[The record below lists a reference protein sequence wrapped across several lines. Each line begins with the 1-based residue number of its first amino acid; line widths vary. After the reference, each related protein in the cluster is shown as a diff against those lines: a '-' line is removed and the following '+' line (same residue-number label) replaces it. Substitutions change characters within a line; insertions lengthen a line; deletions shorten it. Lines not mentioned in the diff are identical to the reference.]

1 MSEHKSELASSPT
14 YSFRLSWSSSS
25 MLTMIVVFSK
35 IFSISSSYLT
45 CDGLLNDNDH
55 CLERLSCEF
64 SDPQNI
70 ERANKLDRAV
80 SSM

>member
-1 MSEHKSELASSPT
+1 MPPPT
-14 YSFRLSWSSSS
+14 PTPDIR
-25 MLTMIVVFSK
+25 T
-35 IFSISSSYLT
+35 SSYLT